1 MNLFA
6 SAGTTPQRCILC
18 SYRCPLT
25 VVWTKEVWRILC
37 EISTLQIKQNRS
49 WLSSQ
54 QFFHSNWTQVF
65 FTVRRFGES
74 YVLAG
79 TTPQGCIFL
88 CGYHCPLT
96 VVWNKKVWWIL
107 QDFFPTKALLLFY
120 LFSLITCR
128 ISAKIVYQPDSHP
141 HTQSW
146 AQAPMAFAFSL
157 TTAPSNQNYSQ
168 SLLVGVFQDWT
179 CAKLYDANRTDEDK
193 CEVSCWTEQW

>member
-54 QFFHSNWTQVF
+54 HFFHSNWTQVF

-79 TTPQGCIFL
+79 TTPQGCIFFYVATTVPWQWSETKKFGGFCKISAL
-88 CGYHCPLT
+88 QRHCCCFIYFLWLLAEFRRKLYSNLIRIQAYT
-96 VVWNKKVWWIL
+96 VLGASTHGFCIFTDNCAFKSK
-107 QDFFPTKALLLFY
+107 
-120 LFSLITCR
+120 LFSIFIGWC
-128 ISAKIVYQPDSHP
+128 ISRLERV
-141 HTQSW
+141 
-146 AQAPMAFAFSL
+146 
-157 TTAPSNQNYSQ
+157 QNYTRCK
-168 SLLVGVFQDWT
+168 QDRRRQMW
-179 CAKLYDANRTDEDK
+179 
-193 CEVSCWTEQW
+193 S